1 MTTQQPETPRAV
13 IVVSSHVARGSV
25 GNRAAVFALET
36 LGFPVWAVPTVILP
50 WHPGHGRATRIV
62 PEPQSFA
69 ALMKDLEASPWLGEV
84 AGVLSGYLGDVVQ
97 AEAVASLVTAVRA
110 KNPRALY
117 VCDPVMGDMGGLY
130 VPKPLA
136 EAQRDLLVPMADIAT
151 PNRYEL
157 EWMAGGAKLDDLR
170 SVMVAAMDAGPPTM
184 LVTSAPG
191 LMAGG
196 IGNLMLTPSE
206 ALLAEH
212 RAIEKPPN
220 GLGDLMAAVLMARL
234 LDGQPAGKA
243 LQSAT
248 ASVFEI
254 LARTTKRGADE
265 LQIETDAQ
273 SLSHPMAMV
282 QLRHL
287 THPGRDRRA

>member
-1 MTTQQPETPRAV
+1 
-13 IVVSSHVARGSV
+13 
-25 GNRAAVFALET
+25 
-36 LGFPVWAVPTVILP
+36 
-50 WHPGHGRATRIV
+50 
-62 PEPQSFA
+62 
-69 ALMKDLEASPWLGEV
+69 MKDLATSPWLGEV
-84 AGVLSGYLGDVVQ
+84 AGVLSGYLGDAQQ

-110 KNPRALY
+110 KNPRAIY

-130 VPKPLA
+130 VPQALA
-136 EAQRDLLVPMADIAT
+136 EALRDVLVPMADIAT

-157 EWMAGGAKLDDLR
+157 EWMAGEKLDDLR
-170 SVMVAAMDAGPPTM
+170 SVMAAAMEAGPPTM
-184 LVTSAPG
+184 LVTSAPA

-196 IGNLMLTPSE
+196 IGNLMLTRSE

-212 RAIEKPPN
+212 RAIDKPPN
-220 GLGDLMAAVLMARL
+220 GLGDLTAAVLLARL

-243 LQSAT
+243 LQSTT

-282 QLRHL
+282 HLRHL